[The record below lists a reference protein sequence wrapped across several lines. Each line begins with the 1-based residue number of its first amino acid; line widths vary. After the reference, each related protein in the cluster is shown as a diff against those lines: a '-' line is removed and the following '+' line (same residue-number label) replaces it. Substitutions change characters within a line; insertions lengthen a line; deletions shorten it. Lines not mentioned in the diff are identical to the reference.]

1 MAGILAGLAMAVALG
16 DWYATWKHY
25 EKFRILTK
33 PLTMILLIA
42 AVWVYSPGLPFPLP
56 VFIVGLIMGLIGDV
70 VLMLKGNLAFIA
82 GLTAFL
88 LGHVCYIL
96 GLNAAPLQFSIWNLI
111 LLLPVG
117 GMLTYFMVNIMPKV
131 EKSMKIPVWVYAL
144 VIVTMFYS
152 ASLTLLRP
160 QWDSS
165 AVILVISGAFLFV
178 LSDTLL
184 AYDRFVA
191 RIDGVW
197 VMITYHVAQIA
208 IAGAVLLQYA

>member
-1 MAGILAGLAMAVALG
+1 
-16 DWYATWKHY
+16 
-25 EKFRILTK
+25 
-33 PLTMILLIA
+33 
-42 AVWVYSPGLPFPLP
+42 
-56 VFIVGLIMGLIGDV
+56 
-70 VLMLKGNLAFIA
+70 
-82 GLTAFL
+82 
-88 LGHVCYIL
+88 
-96 GLNAAPLQFSIWNLI
+96 
-111 LLLPVG
+111 
-117 GMLTYFMVNIMPKV
+117 MPKV